1 MTKTKCYQKLSID
14 AALFCIFVKT
24 NKYFY
29 NFQNFSSVTSGEA
42 SQKQHKRVK
51 GIENAK
57 KKHYHV
63 SFTHCGL
70 LGDTVVQSVLIP
82 KCCGDE
88 GAIVGP
94 ILTWRD

>member
-1 MTKTKCYQKLSID
+1 MTKTIFYKKLSID

-24 NKYFY
+24 NQ
-29 NFQNFSSVTSGEA
+29 NLCICQNFSSVISEEA

-57 KKHYHV
+57 K
-63 SFTHCGL
+63 TLPCQLHCGL
-70 LGDTVVQSVLIP
+70 LGDTVLIP